1 MIGNYALYAVA
12 IETVAAI
19 RASQSALTVFWVAAA
34 GFGIA
39 EDVGGF
45 WSAAVLFVRL
55 IHRPIDISCGNR
67 QPHWARPPDSWA
79 QIFGGNESI

>member
-34 GFGIA
+34 GIWYRRRCGGI
-39 EDVGGF
+39 

-67 QPHWARPPDSWA
+67 QPRWARPPDSWA